1 MPNRI
6 IKESIRTSKSVNALP
21 DFLFRVWVYLIT
33 YVDDYGRGSA
43 DPQLLRGF
51 LLPRKRVTESQ
62 IREALAGLADAG
74 LIILYEDDGEAY
86 QYFPKWEDHQRIR
99 QKVSRFPA
107 PPPIAA
113 DCGEQRPESN
123 PIQSNPN
130 PESESESNPILGCD
144 ARAREPAD
152 ETGTGEGKQE
162 ETPENDNRWEE
173 FWNAYPRKVGG
184 SIDNACREYQAAV
197 SGGTDPELLIRKARE
212 LEETTPPDRMR
223 YIPAAEKWLRN
234 RGWLQEAQDRG
245 ARNAGADAEPA
256 RKPKQFTTAAE
267 YRPEAKI
274 DAEQLEKVKS
284 LLLGNGAGGPDP
296 GEG

>member
-43 DPQLLRGF
+43 DPQLLKGLVFPRG
-51 LLPRKRVTESQ
+51 RKLGEEKLA
-62 IREALAGLADAG
+62 EALTALADRG
-74 LIILYEDDGEAY
+74 LIRLYEAEGEPY
-86 QYFPKWEDHQRIR
+86 FCFPKWDEHQRIR
-99 QKVSRFPA
+99 AKKSKF
-107 PPPIAA
+107 PPPDDSGQQTTA
-113 DCGEQRPESN
+113 DDVKCVRN

-130 PESESESNPILGCD
+130 PESESESKDSAELQSTAALTLLLNDGTEYPVTQEYVQEMQALYPAVDVMQELRTMKAWCINNPKKRKT
-144 ARAREPAD
+144 AR
-152 ETGTGEGKQE
+152 G
-162 ETPENDNRWEE
+162 
-173 FWNAYPRKVGG
+173 
-184 SIDNACREYQAAV
+184 
-197 SGGTDPELLIRKARE
+197 IR
-212 LEETTPPDRMR
+212 TFMGN
-223 YIPAAEKWLRN
+223 WLAK
-234 RGWLQEAQDRG
+234 EQDRG

-256 RKPKQFTTAAE
+256 RKPKHFTTAAE

>member
-86 QYFPKWEDHQRIR
+86 LYFPKWEDHQRIR

-113 DCGEQRPESN
+113 DCGEARPESN

-130 PESESESNPILGCD
+130 PESESESESKDSAELQSTAALTLLLNDGTEYPVTQEYVQEMQALYPAVDVMQELRTMKAWCINNPKKRKT
-144 ARAREPAD
+144 AR
-152 ETGTGEGKQE
+152 G
-162 ETPENDNRWEE
+162 
-173 FWNAYPRKVGG
+173 
-184 SIDNACREYQAAV
+184 
-197 SGGTDPELLIRKARE
+197 IRSF
-212 LEETTPPDRMR
+212 MGN
-223 YIPAAEKWLRN
+223 WLAK
-234 RGWLQEAQDRG
+234 EQDRG

-284 LLLGNGAGGPDP
+284 LLLGNGAEGPDP

>member
-86 QYFPKWEDHQRIR
+86 LYFPKWEDHQRIR

-130 PESESESNPILGCD
+130 PESKSESKDSAELQSTAALTLLLND
-144 ARAREPAD
+144 
-152 ETGTGEGKQE
+152 GTE
-162 ETPENDNRWEE
+162 
-173 FWNAYPRKVGG
+173 YPVT
-184 SIDNACREYQAAV
+184 REYVQEMQALYPAV
-197 SGGTDPELLIRKARE
+197 DVMQELRTMKAWCINNPKKRKTARGIRSFMGT
-212 LEETTPPDRMR
+212 
-223 YIPAAEKWLRN
+223 WLAK
-234 RGWLQEAQDRG
+234 EQDRG

-284 LLLGNGAGGPDP
+284 LLLGNGAEGPDP

>member
-6 IKESIRTSKSVNALP
+6 IKESIRTSKPVNALP

-86 QYFPKWEDHQRIR
+86 LYFPKWEDHQRIR

-113 DCGEQRPESN
+113 DCGEKRPESN

-130 PESESESNPILGCD
+130 PNPASESKDSAELQSTAALTLLLND
-144 ARAREPAD
+144 
-152 ETGTGEGKQE
+152 GTE
-162 ETPENDNRWEE
+162 
-173 FWNAYPRKVGG
+173 YPVT
-184 SIDNACREYQAAV
+184 REYVQEMQALYPAV
-197 SGGTDPELLIRKARE
+197 DVMQELRTMKAWCINNPKKRKTARGIRSFMGT
-212 LEETTPPDRMR
+212 
-223 YIPAAEKWLRN
+223 WLAK
-234 RGWLQEAQDRG
+234 EQDRG

-274 DAEQLEKVKS
+274 DAEQLEKVRS

-296 GEG
+296 GRDEHEPV

>member
-21 DFLFRVWVYLIT
+21 DFLFRVWVYVIT

-86 QYFPKWEDHQRIR
+86 LYFPKWEDHQRIR

-113 DCGEQRPESN
+113 DCGGKRPESN
-123 PIQSNPN
+123 PIQSRIRIRIQNPD
-130 PESESESNPILGCD
+130 SESNPCVCD
-144 ARAREPAD
+144 ARA
-152 ETGTGEGKQE
+152 GE
-162 ETPENDNRWEE
+162 
-173 FWNAYPRKVGG
+173 
-184 SIDNACREYQAAV
+184 S
-197 SGGTDPELLIRKARE
+197 AR
-212 LEETTPPDRMR
+212 
-223 YIPAAEKWLRN
+223 
-234 RGWLQEAQDRG
+234 
-245 ARNAGADAEPA
+245 
-256 RKPKQFTTAAE
+256 
-267 YRPEAKI
+267 
-274 DAEQLEKVKS
+274 
-284 LLLGNGAGGPDP
+284 
-296 GEG
+296 

>member
-86 QYFPKWEDHQRIR
+86 LYFPKWEDHQRIR

-113 DCGEQRPESN
+113 DCGEERPESN
-123 PIQSNPN
+123 PIN
-130 PESESESNPILGCD
+130 
-144 ARAREPAD
+144 RRRRRKMT
-152 ETGTGEGKQE
+152 TGGRSSGAPTRGK
-162 ETPENDNRWEE
+162 W
-173 FWNAYPRKVGG
+173 
-184 SIDNACREYQAAV
+184 AAA
-197 SGGTDPELLIRKARE
+197 L
-212 LEETTPPDRMR
+212 TTPAGSTRP
-223 YIPAAEKWLRN
+223 PSAAERIRN
-234 RGWLQEAQDRG
+234 
-245 ARNAGADAEPA
+245 
-256 RKPKQFTTAAE
+256 F
-267 YRPEAKI
+267 
-274 DAEQLEKVKS
+274 
-284 LLLGNGAGGPDP
+284 
-296 GEG
+296 